1 MKFVCL
7 ALLTTV
13 GLMSQATPGPRPA
26 VPLDAIAAILDA
38 FKTHAVVAVGEPH
51 GNEQAAAFRV
61 ALVRD
66 PRFADVVDDIVV
78 ESGNSQ
84 YQDTVDQVVNGQDV
98 PGSTLRQAWQNTTVA
113 NFLWERPIYEQF
125 FRSVR
130 EVNLSLA
137 KPGRLRVLLGDPPI
151 NWNAV
156 RTSDDLAKWL
166 LERDSSAAS
175 IIRDQVLAKRR
186 RALVIYGEGHFWRHH
201 AGNNLVTRLEGGGTS
216 V

>member
-66 PRFADVVDDIVV
+66 PRFADVVDDIIWRR
-78 ESGNSQ
+78 SLLAS
-84 YQDTVDQVVNGQDV
+84 
-98 PGSTLRQAWQNTTVA
+98 SCWQ
-113 NFLWERPIYEQF
+113 
-125 FRSVR
+125 
-130 EVNLSLA
+130 
-137 KPGRLRVLLGDPPI
+137 
-151 NWNAV
+151 
-156 RTSDDLAKWL
+156 
-166 LERDSSAAS
+166 
-175 IIRDQVLAKRR
+175 
-186 RALVIYGEGHFWRHH
+186 
-201 AGNNLVTRLEGGGTS
+201 
-216 V
+216 